1 MHPPLPVLNVFNQCF
16 GECDRNDL
24 RIEVPRRTFM
34 IYAGNTLIRAKGK
47 QPVDCLACYT
57 H

>member
-1 MHPPLPVLNVFNQCF
+1 MVHPPLPVLNDSINALGNV
-16 GECDRNDL
+16 NDL

-47 QPVDCLACYT
+47 HQ
-57 H
+57 